1 MNKKNTTNVIKFE
14 KVSKEQYEKDAK
26 SLSLEINESTYDDI
40 LLPKRATVASAGY
53 DFYLPTEVKIKPGKT
68 IIIPTGIRCKMN
80 QDIVLQV
87 FPRSSLGFKYRL
99 QLDNTVGIIDSDY
112 YNATNEGHIMIKLT
126 NNSIENKELNLEK
139 GSAFVQG
146 IFLKYYTTIDDD
158 TTENR
163 IGGFGSTNKA

>member
-1 MNKKNTTNVIKFE
+1 MNTKNTTNIIKFE

-26 SLSLEINESTYDDI
+26 KLSFEINESTYDDI

-53 DFYLPTEVKIKPGKT
+53 DFYLPEEIKLEPGKT
-68 IIIPTGIRCKMN
+68 ITIPTGIRCKMN
-80 QDIVLQV
+80 QDIVLQI

-112 YNATNEGHIMIKLT
+112 YSAANEGHIMVKLT
-126 NNSIENKELNLEK
+126 NNSTENKEVNLEK

-146 IFLKYYTTIDDD
+146 VFLKYYTTIDDD

-163 IGGFGSTNKA
+163 TGGFGSTNK

>member
-1 MNKKNTTNVIKFE
+1 MNKKHTTNIIKFE

-26 SLSLEINESTYDDI
+26 KLLFEINESTYDDI
-40 LLPKRATVASAGY
+40 LLPKRATIASAGY
-53 DFYLPTEVKIKPGKT
+53 DFYLPTEIKLEPGKN

-80 QDIVLQV
+80 QDIVLQI
-87 FPRSSLGFKYRL
+87 FPRSSLAFKYRL

-112 YNATNEGHIMIKLT
+112 YNATNEGHIMIKLS
-126 NNSIENKELNLEK
+126 NNSIDNKELYLEK

-163 IGGFGSTNKA
+163 TGGLGSTNK